1 MNNLMHDIRFA
12 LRQLRKSPGF
22 TLTAV
27 LTLAL
32 GIGANTAVF
41 TLVNNLLLRPLP
53 FFHAQDLVWIAPPP
67 AKCGFSCE
75 TYSSDAYEEFR
86 TQSRSY
92 QDVSGYFAFSTA
104 DNLRVTGNGDPVPAT
119 GILVVSNFFQ
129 VLGVQPAMGRL
140 FTAEESL
147 GASHPVALLTNAYW
161 KRQFASDRAI
171 VGKTIDL
178 NGQQFTVIGVLPTS
192 FDFGAVFSPGAKV
205 DLFAPL
211 SLDDSRNWGNI
222 VTMIGRLKPG
232 VTLAQAQ
239 ADAALVTPRLCWN
252 VKQPNSCG
260 TYEKIQTRS
269 LKDYVSGRLRR
280 SLIALWCAVGMI
292 LLIACVNLSNL
303 LLARNAA
310 RAKEFAMR
318 GALGATRGSIVQQLL
333 TESLVLS
340 GMGAAF
346 GLVLAYAMVAW
357 LSRQGAIALPL
368 LSSLH
373 VDGAALGWTVL
384 VAVFAAVLFGLVPGL
399 RIGAGDL
406 HLALKD
412 SGPGTGRGRAQ
423 ERVRFVLVVSEVA
436 LACML
441 LVGAGLLLHSFL
453 KVLDID
459 LGFQADPA
467 AAIAVDFD
475 DSARTGNGSAIKR
488 AVIFQQILARV
499 GALPGVEATGIVDYL
514 PLEQNRAWGPPVP
527 KGRTYRDG
535 ELPSPLVYMITPGY
549 VRAMGM
555 ELHGRDFTWNDD
567 PNSEKV
573 ILLNESAARFLWPG
587 EDAVGK
593 IVSAG
598 GTDRRVVGIVG
609 DVHTGSVE
617 GDPGWQMYFPA
628 TQESPNGAELVIRT
642 ALPPAALAGSV
653 LHTLRELN
661 PKQPAAEFR
670 LLRTIVDHAVSPR
683 RFFMLLVAAFAVLGL
698 LLAALGIYGVI
709 SYSVT
714 GQTREIGIRMALGA
728 TRSSVVAMVLR
739 GAMGQTIAG
748 IALGIPAALV
758 AGRMMANQLYGVDS
772 RDPLTIAGAALVL
785 ALCAA
790 AAAFIPAARAAS
802 IQPMQALRS
811 E

>member
-1 MNNLMHDIRFA
+1 
-12 LRQLRKSPGF
+12 
-22 TLTAV
+22 
-27 LTLAL
+27 
-32 GIGANTAVF
+32 
-41 TLVNNLLLRPLP
+41 
-53 FFHAQDLVWIAPPP
+53 
-67 AKCGFSCE
+67 
-75 TYSSDAYEEFR
+75 
-86 TQSRSY
+86 
-92 QDVSGYFAFSTA
+92 
-104 DNLRVTGNGDPVPAT
+104 
-119 GILVVSNFFQ
+119 
-129 VLGVQPAMGRL
+129 
-140 FTAEESL
+140 
-147 GASHPVALLTNAYW
+147 
-161 KRQFASDRAI
+161 
-171 VGKTIDL
+171 
-178 NGQQFTVIGVLPTS
+178 
-192 FDFGAVFSPGAKV
+192 
-205 DLFAPL
+205 
-211 SLDDSRNWGNI
+211 
-222 VTMIGRLKPG
+222 
-232 VTLAQAQ
+232 
-239 ADAALVTPRLCWN
+239 
-252 VKQPNSCG
+252 
-260 TYEKIQTRS
+260 
-269 LKDYVSGRLRR
+269 
-280 SLIALWCAVGMI
+280 
-292 LLIACVNLSNL
+292 
-303 LLARNAA
+303 
-310 RAKEFAMR
+310 
-318 GALGATRGSIVQQLL
+318 
-333 TESLVLS
+333 
-340 GMGAAF
+340 
-346 GLVLAYAMVAW
+346 
-357 LSRQGAIALPL
+357 
-368 LSSLH
+368 
-373 VDGAALGWTVL
+373 
-384 VAVFAAVLFGLVPGL
+384 VLFGLVPGL

-412 SGPGTGRGRAQ
+412 SGPGAGRGRAQ

-475 DSARTGNGSAIKR
+475 DSAPTGNGSAIKR

>member
-1 MNNLMHDIRFA
+1 
-12 LRQLRKSPGF
+12 
-22 TLTAV
+22 
-27 LTLAL
+27 
-32 GIGANTAVF
+32 
-41 TLVNNLLLRPLP
+41 
-53 FFHAQDLVWIAPPP
+53 
-67 AKCGFSCE
+67 
-75 TYSSDAYEEFR
+75 
-86 TQSRSY
+86 
-92 QDVSGYFAFSTA
+92 
-104 DNLRVTGNGDPVPAT
+104 
-119 GILVVSNFFQ
+119 
-129 VLGVQPAMGRL
+129 
-140 FTAEESL
+140 
-147 GASHPVALLTNAYW
+147 
-161 KRQFASDRAI
+161 
-171 VGKTIDL
+171 
-178 NGQQFTVIGVLPTS
+178 
-192 FDFGAVFSPGAKV
+192 
-205 DLFAPL
+205 
-211 SLDDSRNWGNI
+211 
-222 VTMIGRLKPG
+222 
-232 VTLAQAQ
+232 
-239 ADAALVTPRLCWN
+239 
-252 VKQPNSCG
+252 
-260 TYEKIQTRS
+260 
-269 LKDYVSGRLRR
+269 
-280 SLIALWCAVGMI
+280 
-292 LLIACVNLSNL
+292 
-303 LLARNAA
+303 
-310 RAKEFAMR
+310 
-318 GALGATRGSIVQQLL
+318 
-333 TESLVLS
+333 
-340 GMGAAF
+340 
-346 GLVLAYAMVAW
+346 
-357 LSRQGAIALPL
+357 
-368 LSSLH
+368 
-373 VDGAALGWTVL
+373 
-384 VAVFAAVLFGLVPGL
+384 
-399 RIGAGDL
+399 
-406 HLALKD
+406 
-412 SGPGTGRGRAQ
+412 
-423 ERVRFVLVVSEVA
+423 
-436 LACML
+436 
-441 LVGAGLLLHSFL
+441 
-453 KVLDID
+453 
-459 LGFQADPA
+459 
-467 AAIAVDFD
+467 
-475 DSARTGNGSAIKR
+475 
-488 AVIFQQILARV
+488 
-499 GALPGVEATGIVDYL
+499 
-514 PLEQNRAWGPPVP
+514 
-527 KGRTYRDG
+527 
-535 ELPSPLVYMITPGY
+535 MITPGY

-609 DVHTGSVE
+609 DVHSGSVE